1 MLEPTDGSGRG
12 GESGGAGFAPLPSVP
27 PQHRFSFHGTGS
39 AFFVIVL
46 KNMVLTL
53 LTLGIYAP
61 WAKTAR
67 RQFLWQNTEVAG
79 HRLRYHGTG
88 QELLVGY
95 VKVAIGYAVLFGI
108 PPLLGHFVGRAAG
121 AIAQIVAFVIIAPLI
136 PFAIW
141 GSRRYLL
148 SRTSWR
154 GIRLRLDGP
163 AGPYVKAFFL
173 GYLLTIVTLGVYGP
187 IWLNR
192 LHRLAMSASAVGT
205 QKVDYR
211 GDDKEAWKISL
222 RGMALTLLTCGFY
235 YPWYLAELSRFRMA
249 HTWFD
254 RAHGELSLSGSDMFQ
269 LLVLQILGVTMTAGL
284 AFPWITTYSLQ
295 FTMSRLSFVGPID
308 FAHIYQAEA
317 TGNAAADG
325 LADALDVGVL

>member
-1 MLEPTDGSGRG
+1 MLDPGS
-12 GESGGAGFAPLPSVP
+12 AVPSVL
-27 PQHRFSFHGTGS
+27 PQHRFSFHGTGG
-39 AFFVIVL
+39 AFFAIVL
-46 KNMVLTL
+46 KNIVLTI

-61 WAKTAR
+61 WAKTLR

-95 VKVAIGYAVLFGI
+95 IKVAFGYAVLVGL
-108 PPLLGHFVGRAAG
+108 PLALAKLVSPMAG
-121 AIAQIVAFVIIAPLI
+121 TIAQFATLAVILPLI

-154 GIRLRLDGP
+154 GIRLRLDGS
-163 AGPYVKAFFL
+163 AGPYAKVFFL

-187 IWLNR
+187 IWMNRMHRISLN
-192 LHRLAMSASAVGT
+192 ASGIGT
-205 QKVDYR
+205 KRFEYR
-211 GDDKEAWKISL
+211 GDDKTVWKIGL
-222 RGMALTLLTCGFY
+222 KGMALTLLTCGVY
-235 YPWYLAELSRFRMA
+235 YPWYMAELNRYQMA
-249 HTWFD
+249 NTWFD
-254 RAHGELSLSGSDMFQ
+254 GAHGELNMTGSDVFQ
-269 LLVLQILGVTMTAGL
+269 LLVLQIFGVSMTMGI

-295 FTMSRLSFVGPID
+295 FTMARLRFVGPID
-308 FAHIYQAEA
+308 FAHIYQASSE
-317 TGNAAADG
+317 GSAAADG

>member
-1 MLEPTDGSGRG
+1 MLDPVGS
-12 GESGGAGFAPLPSVP
+12 AGVQNASSAL
-27 PQHRFSFHGTGS
+27 PQHRFSFHGTGG
-39 AFFVIVL
+39 AFFAIVL
-46 KNMVLTL
+46 KNIVLTI

-61 WAKTAR
+61 WAKTVR

-95 VKVAIGYAVLFGI
+95 VKVAIGYALLVGL
-108 PPLLGHFVGRAAG
+108 PLALTKLVSPTAG
-121 AIAQIVAFVIIAPLI
+121 TIAQFATLAVIVPLI

-154 GIRLRLDGP
+154 GIRLRLDGS
-163 AGPYVKAFFL
+163 AGPYAKVFFL
-173 GYLLTIVTLGVYGP
+173 GYLLTIITIGVYGP

-192 LHRLAMSASAVGT
+192 LHRISLDASGIGT
-205 QKVDYR
+205 KKFEYK
-211 GDDKEAWKISL
+211 GDDKEVWKIGL
-222 RGMALTLLTCGFY
+222 KGMALTLLTCGFY
-235 YPWYLAELSRFRMA
+235 YPWYLADLNRYQMA
-249 HTWFD
+249 NTWFD
-254 RAHGELSLSGSDMFQ
+254 GAHGELSMTGSDVFQ
-269 LLVLQILGVTMTAGL
+269 LLVLQIFGVSMTMGL

-295 FTMSRLSFVGPID
+295 LTMARLRFIGPID
-308 FAHIYQAEA
+308 FAHIYQANSEGSA
-317 TGNAAADG
+317 TADG

>member
-1 MLEPTDGSGRG
+1 MVELPT
-12 GESGGAGFAPLPSVP
+12 VP

-61 WAKTAR
+61 WAKTLR

-88 QELLVGY
+88 RELLIGYIKIAVGY
-95 VKVAIGYAVLFGI
+95 ALFLGI
-108 PPLLGHFVGRAAG
+108 PLALTKLVSQTVGT
-121 AIAQIVAFVIIAPLI
+121 IAQFALLAVVLPLV

-148 SRTSWR
+148 SRTTWR
-154 GIRLRLDGP
+154 GIRLHLEGP
-163 AGPYVKAFFL
+163 AGPYVKVFFL
-173 GYLLTIVTLGVYGP
+173 GYLMTIITLGLYSP

-192 LHRLAMSASAVGT
+192 MHRISLNATAVGT
-205 QKVDYR
+205 KKFEYR
-211 GDDKEAWKISL
+211 ADDTAVWKI
-222 RGMALTLLTCGFY
+222 GMKGLALTLLTCGFY
-235 YPWYLAELSRFRMA
+235 YPWYMAELSRYQMA
-249 HTWFD
+249 NTWFD
-254 RAHGELSLSGSDMFQ
+254 GAHGELSMTGSEMFQ
-269 LLVLQILGVTMTAGL
+269 LLILQVFGVSMTLGI
-284 AFPWITTYSLQ
+284 AFPWITTYTLQ
-295 FTMSRLSFVGPID
+295 FTMSRLRFVGPID
-308 FAHIYQAEA
+308 FAHIYQARA
-317 TGNAAADG
+317 DGDAAADG